1 MLRLHDAGETN
12 FDGGCT
18 AYLGDAYDVKI
29 DKRINDIESLY
40 FSYPYTDEKA
50 AMIEENMVLSCE
62 GQGYVALKVTRKTKG
77 SDIVEVTATDLF
89 STYGKAKHIQNIPDM
104 IGVKPSKVFER
115 ILQSTEFTMFTE
127 AELNERGMT
136 WVDSDGYLID
146 FFSTDKTNVWDA
158 ALTLI
163 ENCGKGEIYRDN
175 MKVAIV
181 KQIGQDNGVR
191 LTLEKN
197 MEGVEIMRDFE
208 GVITRL
214 YPYGADDMHIGSVNG
229 DKQYVDS
236 PMIEKYGVREGH
248 RDYSDYTDPNKIKTH
263 AQWEFDPENENRIDI
278 PQIKITGG
286 FIELF
291 KLPEVGDIEKV
302 DIGDTVRVYDNDH
315 NMYKQRIVAY
325 STYPYEPKPPTI
337 EIGHMDTNFFSI
349 LYNLCQRRKQLE
361 KVQTTNKG
369 IAIRDV
375 HGVVNTDRN
384 GVQSDNELLKIIGD
398 LLTIY
403 QQKSRVKRLELGNVG
418 GKFALNIYDETGKK
432 LKIKLGDHGDKYAF
446 AIYDNDGKPAIYMDE
461 SGNII
466 TVGTFATGTED
477 EARTVIDKNG
487 IQSYDADGNRYGLW
501 CNEPS
506 SYGMRYADLT
516 LYCDGNEVFKVY
528 NGIDHTSLYCNKQQ
542 ILRSGTGGTAALGN
556 WSFEKGASGSFET
569 ADGKIVTVSGGLIT
583 DIS

>member
-77 SDIVEVTATDLF
+77 SDIVSVTATDLF

-104 IGVKPSKVFER
+104 IGVLPSKVFER
-115 ILQSTEFTMFTE
+115 ILQGTEFTMFTE
-127 AELNERGMT
+127 AELQERGMT
-136 WVDSDGYLID
+136 WIDNTGPNGGKYYID
-146 FFSTDKTNVWDA
+146 FFSTDKTSVWDA
-158 ALTLI
+158 TLTLI

-229 DKQYVDS
+229 GKQYIDS
-236 PMIEKYGVREGH
+236 PMIEKYGVYEGH
-248 RDYSDYTDPNKIKTH
+248 KDYSDYTDPNKIKAH
-263 AQWEFDPENENRIDI
+263 ALWEFDPENENRIDVPAI
-278 PQIKITGG
+278 NITGG

-325 STYPYEPKPPTI
+325 TTYPYEPKPPTI
-337 EIGHMDTNFFSI
+337 EIGHMETNFFNI
-349 LYNLCQRRKQLE
+349 LYNLCQKRNELDAAQTANKSIATRKMQ
-361 KVQTTNKG
+361 
-369 IAIRDV
+369 
-375 HGVVNTDRN
+375 GVVNTDRN

-403 QQKSRVKRLELGNVG
+403 QEKSSKSKVKRLELGNVG

-446 AIYDNDGKPAIYMDE
+446 AIYDNDGKPAIFMDE
-461 SGNII
+461 KGDVIFSGIVQGGKIESDTDINVTKDA
-466 TVGTFATGTED
+466 TVG
-477 EARTVIDKNG
+477 RRIILQDKNEATAG
-487 IQSYDADGNRYGLW
+487 YEEAAIISVSQGVMQILANNNRSINLHTDGNVNLNGKSVMVNNVEIATQEDLETMKNEIKQLW
-501 CNEPS
+501 QAIN
-506 SYGMRYADLT
+506 
-516 LYCDGNEVFKVY
+516 N
-528 NGIDHTSLYCNKQQ
+528 N
-542 ILRSGTGGTAALGN
+542 
-556 WSFEKGASGSFET
+556 
-569 ADGKIVTVSGGLIT
+569 
-583 DIS
+583 